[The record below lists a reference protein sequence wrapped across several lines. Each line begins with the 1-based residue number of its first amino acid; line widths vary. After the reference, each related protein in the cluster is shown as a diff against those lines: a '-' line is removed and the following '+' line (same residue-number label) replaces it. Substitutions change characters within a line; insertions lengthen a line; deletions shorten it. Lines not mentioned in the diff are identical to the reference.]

1 VKYELPIDEAAK
13 LFHAILY
20 RKGIKTFRKKIIGTA
35 EHEPLQ
41 ERIARLQQIDTNAE
55 IEGIVWH

>member
-1 VKYELPIDEAAK
+1 

-20 RKGIKTFRKKIIGTA
+20 RKGNKTFRKKIIGTG
-35 EHEPLQ
+35 EYEPLQ
-41 ERIARLQQIDTNAE
+41 DRIARMQQIDTNAE